1 MASNYTTNF
10 GLCQWEATD
19 QVQRTEFNADNAKID
34 QALKARNCRF
44 YLTAYVGTGSG
55 SVSLTFPSRPIF
67 VTVMGGRH
75 TWLCT
80 LRNAPE
86 IYLRMDAIGVGAT
99 PTTWEENTLTWAEHI
114 NGGEYYANAQG
125 STYYVMAL
133 LEAD

>member
-1 MASNYTTNF
+1 MATNQTTNYQ
-10 GLCQWEATD
+10 LNQWEPTD
-19 QVQRTEFNADNAKID
+19 AVQRVEFNGDNTKID
-34 QALKARNCRF
+34 AALKVRNCRF
-44 YLTAYVGTGSG
+44 YLTSYVGTGSG

-99 PTTWEENTLTWAEHI
+99 PTTWEGNTLTWAEHI

>member
-1 MASNYTTNF
+1 MATNQTTNYQ
-10 GLCQWEATD
+10 LNQWEPTD
-19 QVQRTEFNADNAKID
+19 AVQRVEFNGDNTKID
-34 QALKARNCRF
+34 AALKVRNCRF
-44 YLTAYVGTGSG
+44 YLTSYVGTGSG
-55 SVSLTFPSRPIF
+55 SVSLTFPGRPIF

>member
-1 MASNYTTNF
+1 MKQTAQF
-10 GLCQWEATD
+10 GLNQWERTD
-19 QVQRTEFNADNAKID
+19 RVLMDDFNNDNKKID
-34 QALKARNCRF
+34 AALKERNCRF
-44 YLTAYVGTGSG
+44 YLTSYVGTGSG

-67 VTVMGGRH
+67 VTVMGGHH

-86 IYLRMDAIGVGAT
+86 IYLRTDAIGVGAT
-99 PTTWEENTLTWAEHI
+99 ATTWEGNTLTWTEHT
-114 NGGEYYANAQG
+114 NGGDYYANAQG

>member
-1 MASNYTTNF
+1 MATNQTTNYQ
-10 GLCQWEATD
+10 LNQWEPTD
-19 QVQRTEFNADNAKID
+19 AVQRVEFNGDNTKID
-34 QALKARNCRF
+34 AALKVRNCRF
-44 YLTAYVGTGSG
+44 YLTSYVGTGSG

-86 IYLRMDAIGVGAT
+86 IYLRMNAIGVGAT

>member
-1 MASNYTTNF
+1 M
-10 GLCQWEATD
+10 
-19 QVQRTEFNADNAKID
+19 
-34 QALKARNCRF
+34 
-44 YLTAYVGTGSG
+44 GTGSG
-55 SVSLTFPSRPIF
+55 DVSLTFPSRPIF
-67 VTVMGGRH
+67 VTVMGGHH